1 MSHTIARNN
10 REAPLKAP
18 AASIPLGVIM
28 RRSPAKSP
36 WLKWL
41 WDVVAVVPGAPPAD
55 WVEMRRDGDVTEF
68 HVATAPLE
76 LWPSETEAYL
86 VGLSAQVPS
95 IGVVLREDDERP
107 FDVVLVTASPYE
119 FQDYTDT
126 GEEETHL
133 VPMPDGLV
141 ALIRNFINQ
150 HHQHEAFKKRR
161 RDRERVDRVEDGK
174 GDARIRQMADVY
186 RAPLKRKAQS

>member
-1 MSHTIARNN
+1 
-10 REAPLKAP
+10 
-18 AASIPLGVIM
+18 M